1 MLFFVFNQFIYK
13 IIVPLGV
20 IYEPIQ
26 NIEIMSL
33 PTVFNFLKSKFFWIN
48 VGVAI
53 LSVIVL
59 TIIVLFSLKFFTKH
73 GEQVAVPDVTGL
85 YVEEADV
92 LLRKQDL
99 SYQVVDSVYVR
110 DKLQGE
116 ILEQI
121 PRAESNVKTGR
132 TIYLTINSKSDKMII
147 LPQIQNVSY
156 RQARATLEAIGF
168 VVSNIEYKPSEFP
181 DLVMGIRVGQTPVRA
196 GDRLRAGASVVL
208 IVGSQTQGETAV
220 APDLIGF
227 TQSAAE
233 QLILQNNFVVGS
245 VDFDV
250 PPTNEA
256 DKANYFIYRQSPEPT
271 TSYELG
277 RRINIWLTKDADK
290 MSEKSSKETTE
301 EDFF

>member
-1 MLFFVFNQFIYK
+1 
-13 IIVPLGV
+13 
-20 IYEPIQ
+20 
-26 NIEIMSL
+26 
-33 PTVFNFLKSKFFWIN
+33 
-48 VGVAI
+48 
-53 LSVIVL
+53 
-59 TIIVLFSLKFFTKH
+59 
-73 GEQVAVPDVTGL
+73 
-85 YVEEADV
+85 
-92 LLRKQDL
+92 
-99 SYQVVDSVYVR
+99 
-110 DKLQGE
+110 
-116 ILEQI
+116 
-121 PRAESNVKTGR
+121 
-132 TIYLTINSKSDKMII
+132 MII
-147 LPQIQNVSY
+147 LPQVQNLSY
-156 RQARATLEAIGF
+156 REARATLEAIGF

-256 DKANYFIYRQSPEPT
+256 DKANYFVYRQSPEPT

>member
-1 MLFFVFNQFIYK
+1 M
-13 IIVPLGV
+13 GV

-26 NIEIMSL
+26 YIEIMSL

-132 TIYLTINSKSDKMII
+132 IVYLTINSKSDKMII
-147 LPQIQNVSY
+147 LPQVQNVSY

-256 DKANYFIYRQSPEPT
+256 DKANYFVYRQSPEPT

>member
-1 MLFFVFNQFIYK
+1 
-13 IIVPLGV
+13 
-20 IYEPIQ
+20 
-26 NIEIMSL
+26 MSL
-33 PTVFNFLKSKFFWIN
+33 QTVFNFLKSKFFWMH

-53 LSVIVL
+53 LSVIVIVL
-59 TIIVLFSLKFFTKH
+59 IVLFSLKFFTKH

-85 YVEEADV
+85 YLEEADV
-92 LLRKQDL
+92 LLKKQDL
-99 SYQVVDSVYVR
+99 SYQVIDSVYVR

-132 TIYLTINSKSDKMII
+132 IIYLTINSKSDKMII
-147 LPQIQNVSY
+147 LPQVQNVSY

-256 DKANYFIYRQSPEPT
+256 DKANFFVYRQSPEPT

>member
-1 MLFFVFNQFIYK
+1 
-13 IIVPLGV
+13 
-20 IYEPIQ
+20 
-26 NIEIMSL
+26 
-33 PTVFNFLKSKFFWIN
+33 
-48 VGVAI
+48 
-53 LSVIVL
+53 
-59 TIIVLFSLKFFTKH
+59 
-73 GEQVAVPDVTGL
+73 
-85 YVEEADV
+85 
-92 LLRKQDL
+92 
-99 SYQVVDSVYVR
+99 
-110 DKLQGE
+110 
-116 ILEQI
+116 
-121 PRAESNVKTGR
+121 
-132 TIYLTINSKSDKMII
+132 
-147 LPQIQNVSY
+147 
-156 RQARATLEAIGF
+156 LEAIGF

-208 IVGSQTQGETAV
+208 IVGSKTQGETAV

-250 PPTNEA
+250 PPANEA
-256 DKANYFIYRQSPEPT
+256 DKANYFVYRQSPEPT

-290 MSEKSSKETTE
+290 MSGKSSKETTE

>member
-1 MLFFVFNQFIYK
+1 M
-13 IIVPLGV
+13 GV

-26 NIEIMSL
+26 YIEIMSL
-33 PTVFNFLKSKFFWIN
+33 PIVFNFLKSKFFWIN

-256 DKANYFIYRQSPEPT
+256 DKANYFVYRQSPEPT

>member
-1 MLFFVFNQFIYK
+1 M
-13 IIVPLGV
+13 GV

-26 NIEIMSL
+26 YIEIMSL

-147 LPQIQNVSY
+147 LPQVQNVSY

-256 DKANYFIYRQSPEPT
+256 DKANYFVYRQSPEPT

>member
-1 MLFFVFNQFIYK
+1 M
-13 IIVPLGV
+13 GV

-26 NIEIMSL
+26 YIEIMSL

-132 TIYLTINSKSDKMII
+132 IVYLTINSKSDKMII
-147 LPQIQNVSY
+147 LPQVQNVSY

-227 TQSAAE
+227 TQSVAE